1 MYKRQGYIYPSLW
14 LQEQFDKNITELPHA
29 VQSDSY
35 GSAFARLASGQID
48 VLCTYADARRD
59 YADKWT
65 SEYAMTNSIWE
76 DTAVIGVTPAIYN
89 DTISVSKSSPIMDD
103 DFKAALS
110 QAFIN
115 IGDTEEGKAVISIYS
130 HQGYQPAQASDYDS
144 ERAAQKMIQELN
156 SAA

>member
-1 MYKRQGYIYPSLW
+1 MDQRVCDD
-14 LQEQFDKNITELPHA
+14 EQYL
-29 VQSDSY
+29 
-35 GSAFARLASGQID
+35 
-48 VLCTYADARRD
+48 
-59 YADKWT
+59 
-65 SEYAMTNSIWE
+65 E

-130 HQGYQPAQASDYDS
+130 HQGYQP
-144 ERAAQKMIQELN
+144 RRPLTMIP
-156 SAA
+156 SAPPRK